1 MTISRAVK
9 KFLSSRLIMNSKQL
23 WNLRQ
28 RHKLLRTEASGEV
41 LKSSVSEM
49 AFPGVSRGIF
59 HRGRH
64 VVLSEYAQET
74 GNNAVEMSVPSHA
87 FHDIA
92 WFERSQI

>member
-9 KFLSSRLIMNSKQL
+9 KFLSSRLIMNTRQL
-23 WNLRQ
+23 WNLYQ
-28 RHKLLRTEASGEV
+28 RHKFLRTEASRDV
-41 LKSSVSEM
+41 LKIRASEM

-74 GNNAVEMSVPSHA
+74 GNNVVEMSHA

-92 WFERSQI
+92 

>member
-1 MTISRAVK
+1 
-9 KFLSSRLIMNSKQL
+9 MNSKQL

-64 VVLSEYAQET
+64 VVLSEYAQQT
-74 GNNAVEMSVPSHA
+74 GNNVVEMSHA

-92 WFERSQI
+92 

>member
-9 KFLSSRLIMNSKQL
+9 KFLSSRLIMNTRQL

-28 RHKLLRTEASGEV
+28 RHKFLRTEASRDV
-41 LKSSVSEM
+41 LKIRASEM

-74 GNNAVEMSVPSHA
+74 GNNVVEMFHA

-92 WFERSQI
+92 